1 MSVNS
6 KGTSGSA
13 VRAKE
18 TATLFD
24 HTRPN
29 GTGFYTA
36 FNFTCNYMGENIGC
50 QPNMTA
56 ESIVNAWMNSSGHR
70 ANILNSHYT
79 SISVGL
85 YLDIDSDSV
94 MYAVQNFFG

>member
-1 MSVNS
+1 
-6 KGTSGSA
+6 
-13 VRAKE
+13 
-18 TATLFD
+18 
-24 HTRPN
+24 
-29 GTGFYTA
+29 
-36 FNFTCNYMGENIGC
+36 
-50 QPNMTA
+50 MTA

-85 YLDIDSDSV
+85 YLDIDSDAV